1 MRTHVPL
8 GLTLALAA
16 GAYAQQDGRVHA
28 GEQPPQPLRGDIHGF
43 ADPGRIRSFTQLC
56 GRADAIVDGV
66 VETDDSRLMPDPG
79 RGLPIETD
87 FRIAV
92 NRALK
97 GSIDTPE
104 LVVSE
109 KGGTVGELHLIMNFP
124 LLQRGDR
131 YILFLYADKRPGIP
145 PVPGLPRYQA
155 EIFYGTFKVGEG
167 KIRPFFRNPF
177 EGKYTGLTSD
187 EFAAAVAAEL
197 KH

>member
-1 MRTHVPL
+1 MRTLVPL

-43 ADPGRIRSFTQLC
+43 ADPGPIRSFTQLC
-56 GRADAIVDGV
+56 GKADAIVDGV
-66 VETDDSRLMPDPG
+66 VETDASRLMPGPG
-79 RGLPIETD
+79 RALPIETD

-92 NRALK
+92 SRVLK
-97 GSIDTPE
+97 GSIDAPE

-124 LLQRGDR
+124 LLERGER

-145 PVPGLPRYQA
+145 PVPGLSRYEA

-167 KIRPFFRNPF
+167 KIQPFFRSPL
-177 EGKYTGLTSD
+177 EGKYTGLTPE
-187 EFAAAVAAEL
+187 EFAVAIAAEL